1 MASKILSFADLKV
14 VSEVVA
20 DLYLRSGSPRY
31 TAEEQ
36 ALFKKQAEEL
46 EADLKI
52 LVRVRF
58 NKSTQKF
65 KNSKKTLNAA
75 FKKLKGE
82 LAALKKASAIVKSF
96 GEAAKALDGLLTVA
110 AGIAGKALPG

>member
-1 MASKILSFADLKV
+1 MASKVLSFADLKV

-20 DLYLRSGSPRY
+20 DLYLRSGSPRF

-58 NKSTQKF
+58 NKTTKKF
-65 KNSKKTLNAA
+65 KDSKRELNAA

-82 LAALKKASAIVKSF
+82 LAALKKASAIAKSF
-96 GEAAKALDGLLTVA
+96 GAAAKALDGLLKAA
-110 AGIAGKALPG
+110 AGLAGRALPG